1 MLEYNIRDWTG
12 QELAKSQWAVE
23 NREMKRKKVVVE

>member
-12 QELAKSQWAVE
+12 QVFAKSQWAVE
-23 NREMKRKKVVVE
+23 NREIKRRKVVVK